1 MYLSIIEHRTIFLIR
16 GVIELLSLFDVI
28 DRDRVTLL
36 IGKYITIFHFSDR
49 KFADG
54 DERKVHRYERS

>member
-1 MYLSIIEHRTIFLIR
+1 MYLSIIEHRTIFSIQ
-16 GVIELLSLFDVI
+16 GVIELLLDVI

>member
-1 MYLSIIEHRTIFLIR
+1 MYLSMIEHRTIFSIQ
-16 GVIELLSLFDVI
+16 GVIELLLDVI
-28 DRDRVTLL
+28 DRDHVTLF
-36 IGKYITIFHFSDR
+36 IGTIFHFSDR